1 MAALGASSMRKF
13 EEKIN
18 RHRQKG
24 IEEEAEFLKIMSECA
39 AVKQIPIVSIPYGIL
54 GYLRTVVHVD
64 SKKKGSAS
72 IIYDNSLSHFLKN
85 FKK

>member
-54 GYLRTVVHVD
+54 DYVQSYILIPKRKVPHQLFMITPFHI
-64 SKKKGSAS
+64 S
-72 IIYDNSLSHFLKN
+72 
-85 FKK
+85 

>member
-39 AVKQIPIVSIPYGIL
+39 AVKQIPIVSIPYGML
-54 GYLRTVVHVD
+54 DYVQTVQSYIVIPKRKVLH
-64 SKKKGSAS
+64 
-72 IIYDNSLSHFLKN
+72 HFL
-85 FKK
+85 